1 MSQHLY
7 QFCPRCAH
15 PLEDRILAGKSRRSC
30 PSCGFLH
37 FPDPKVAV
45 VGLIEADSQILL
57 VRRAVEPGCGL
68 WALPGG
74 YMDAGELPAAAL
86 QREVA
91 EEAGMAVAVGDLLD
105 IFPMVNHGSASL
117 GIVLAFHGWP
127 IEPSSVPVAADDADD
142 AQWFYADTL
151 PSALAFASTQRL
163 LARWR
168 GQQRNG
174 LPAREQAATPHE
186 KRNSHAP

>member
-1 MSQHLY
+1 MSQQLY

-168 GQQRNG
+168 GQQSNG

>member
-1 MSQHLY
+1 M
-7 QFCPRCAH
+7 
-15 PLEDRILAGKSRRSC
+15 
-30 PSCGFLH
+30 
-37 FPDPKVAV
+37 
-45 VGLIEADSQILL
+45 VGLIEAENQILL

-91 EEAGMAVAVGDLLD
+91 EEAGVAVAVGDLLD
-105 IFPMVNHGSASL
+105 IFPMVNPGGTSL

-127 IEPSSVPVAADDADD
+127 IDPSSVPAAADDAD
-142 AQWFYADTL
+142 AAEWFYAETL
-151 PSALAFASTQRL
+151 PSTLAFASTQRL

-168 GQQRNG
+168 DQQKSP
-174 LPAREQAATPHE
+174 LLARGQAATPY
-186 KRNSHAP
+186 